1 MNSSRQRV
9 STIASISSSLQQLRK
24 LSPEFYSRAKA
35 ALKGTQEWLRLQWRD
50 YRKYV
55 EDNEHFRL
63 DRTYLPAVIEI
74 QDSPPSPTSR
84 YLLWGTF
91 SFIGIALVWGTLG
104 HIDIIATGQG
114 KTVPTSRVKVIQPL
128 QTAVV
133 KAIHVQDGQEVK
145 TGERLIDLDVTMT
158 GADAE
163 RARQD
168 LLQTEAD
175 IARLQ
180 ALHDGKLPVFGVSL
194 TTIDR
199 STEQN
204 LFKQAQEKHEA
215 EIANLKQQLIQ
226 KKHERED
233 AQAEATHLAKTLPL
247 VSERAAS
254 YSRLAAKGYVAKN
267 QYVSIEEQRL
277 QNQYNLQS
285 QRAKVEET
293 TAAIAAIGQQISAT
307 EAAFQ
312 RDTLNELNDKSQKR
326 AGLVQDLAKA
336 DALNRLQ
343 NLTSPIDGT
352 VQELKVHTIGGVVT
366 PAQELMKVVPHEDAL
381 EAEVMIPNRD
391 IGFVHEGQPVRVKF
405 EAYPFTKYGVIEGV
419 VKKLSLDAVQDEKL
433 GLLYVARIGLNKTT
447 LQVEDKQI
455 PLTSGLSLTAEI
467 KTGKRRII
475 DYFLSPLEEYSSES
489 IRER

>member
-1 MNSSRQRV
+1 MNSSKSKA
-9 STIASISSSLQQLRK
+9 STIASTSFSLQQLRE
-24 LSPEFYSRAKA
+24 LSPEFYDRAETALNKA
-35 ALKGTQEWLRLQWRD
+35 YEWLHLQWRD
-50 YRKYV
+50 YRKYID
-55 EDNEHFRL
+55 DNEQFRL

-91 SFIGIALVWGTLG
+91 SFIGLALLWGTIG
-104 HIDIIATGQG
+104 RIDIIATGQG
-114 KTVPTSRVKVIQPL
+114 KTVPTGRVKVIQPL

-133 KAIHVQDGQEVK
+133 KAIYVQDGQNVK
-145 TGERLIDLDVTMT
+145 AGEKLVDLDVTMT

-168 LLQTEAD
+168 LTLTEAD

-180 ALHDGKLPVFGVSL
+180 ALHDGKMPAFPVSL

-199 STEQN
+199 GTEDN
-204 LFKQAQEKHEA
+204 LFHQARQKHVA
-215 EIANLKQQLIQ
+215 EMANLKQQLAQ
-226 KKHERED
+226 KKHEREE
-233 AQAEATHLAKTLPL
+233 AQAEAARLSKTLPL

-254 YSRLAAKGYVAKN
+254 YSRLAKKGYVAKN

-277 QNQYNLQS
+277 QTQYDLQS

-293 TAAIAAIGQQISAT
+293 TAAIAGIEEQINAT

-312 RDTLNELNDKSQKR
+312 HDTLNELNDKSQKR
-326 AGLVQDLAKA
+326 AGLAQDLAKA
-336 DALNRLQ
+336 EELNRLQ

-405 EAYPFTKYGVIEGV
+405 EAYPFTKYGVIDGT
-419 VKKLSLDAVQDEKL
+419 VKKLSLDAIQDEKL
-433 GLLYVARIGLNKTT
+433 GLLYVARIALNKTT
-447 LQVEDKQI
+447 LQVDDNEVS
-455 PLTSGLSLTAEI
+455 LTPGLSLTAEI

-475 DYFLSPLEEYSSES
+475 DYFLSPIEEYGSES

>member
-1 MNSSRQRV
+1 MRPSDLYAAFEPWITKARTQWETYRSHV
-9 STIASISSSLQQLRK
+9 LRH
-24 LSPEFYSRAKA
+24 E
-35 ALKGTQEWLRLQWRD
+35 E
-50 YRKYV
+50 
-55 EDNEHFRL
+55 FRL
-63 DRTYLPAVIEI
+63 DRSYLPAVIEL
-74 QDSPPSPTSR
+74 QDSPPSPTAR

-91 SFIGIALVWGTLG
+91 GFIFIALLWSILG
-104 HIDIIATGQG
+104 HIDIIAMGQG
-114 KTVPTSRVKVIQPL
+114 KTVPTGRVKVIQPL

-133 KAIHVQDGQEVK
+133 KAIYVQDGQQVK
-145 TGERLIDLDVTMT
+145 AGERLVDLDVTMT

-168 LLQTEAD
+168 LLLTQAD
-175 IARLQ
+175 ITRLQ
-180 ALHDGKLPVFGVSL
+180 ALHDGKLPVFSVSL

-199 STEQN
+199 TTEEN
-204 LFKQAQEKHEA
+204 LFGQAREKHAA
-215 EIANLKQQLIQ
+215 EIANLKQQLLQ

-233 AQAEATHLAKTLPL
+233 AQAESTRLAKTLPL

-277 QNQYNLQS
+277 QTQYNLQS
-285 QRAKVEET
+285 QRAKVEEA
-293 TAAIAAIGQQISAT
+293 TAAIAAIEQQVSAT
-307 EAAFQ
+307 EASFQ

-336 DALNRLQ
+336 DELNRLQ
-343 NLTSPIDGT
+343 NLVSPIDGT

-366 PAQELMKVVPHEDAL
+366 PAEELMKVVPHQDAL

-405 EAYPFTKYGVIEGV
+405 EAYPFTRYGVVDGV
-419 VKKLSLDAVQDEKL
+419 VKKLSLDAIQDEKQ
-433 GLLYVARIGLNKTT
+433 GLLYVARIGLSKAT
-447 LQVEDKQI
+447 LQVEDNEVA
-455 PLTSGLSLTAEI
+455 LTPGLSLTAEI

-475 DYFLSPLEEYSSES
+475 DYFLSPIEQYGSES